1 MEISTADNLLKN
13 LPIDFKLQKSGWI
26 KGWVVLGGNSC
37 WGGWW
42 VVWWLRW
49 GKACRLPLCWASTH
63 FKPHLG
69 FRNQRNTVYTKKRNR
84 INRIR
89 EIHGGWWC
97 GRKVACYQ
105 LSGCCGR
112 SSQASTSIWTPHLA
126 FPFPHHHTAA
136 LPQTRFLQTIFFQT
150 VFLHHTLP
158 FLFHTTTLLLCH
170 TVNQHKT
177 NPTHYLLNF
186 ACILLILLNY
196 LLYHLKDKNI
206 ILAI

>member
-1 MEISTADNLLKN
+1 MGLNKRLGCFGRKLL
-13 LPIDFKLQKSGWI
+13 
-26 KGWVVLGGNSC
+26 
-37 WGGWW
+37 
-42 VVWWLRW
+42 LRW
-49 GKACRLPLCWASTH
+49 AVGGVVTEVGESLQATSLVSLNPLETTPWLSESEKYSLH
-63 FKPHLG
+63 
-69 FRNQRNTVYTKKRNR
+69 KKRNR

-136 LPQTRFLQTIFFQT
+136 LSQTRFLQTIFFQT

-158 FLFHTTTLLLCH
+158 FLFYTTTLLLCH

>member
-1 MEISTADNLLKN
+1 MFWAETLVEVGG
-13 LPIDFKLQKSGWI
+13 GWC
-26 KGWVVLGGNSC
+26 GD
-37 WGGWW
+37 WGG
-42 VVWWLRW
+42 
-49 GKACRLPLCWASTH
+49 GKLAGYLSAEPQPTSNHTLSFGIREIQFITH
-63 FKPHLG
+63 
-69 FRNQRNTVYTKKRNR
+69 TKRNR

-89 EIHGGWWC
+89 EIHGGRWC

-112 SSQASTSIWTPHLA
+112 SSQATLQSEHHALPFLFHTTTLLLCHKLDFYKQYFPNCIFTNCIFTPHLA
-126 FPFPHHHTAA
+126 FPFSTP
-136 LPQTRFLQTIFFQT
+136 PQF
-150 VFLHHTLP
+150 
-158 FLFHTTTLLLCH
+158 TLLLCH